1 MWRSLHRNDT
11 YPAYCYK
18 TPTRHDATGQL
29 SRMDDVISI
38 PSPLG
43 RLILRPEREDD
54 QTFRYRLFC
63 QSRPPE
69 WDMVQLDPQ
78 VREHLMRH
86 QFEAQ
91 TKGYRTQFPK
101 ARFDIIELD
110 GPPIGRI
117 VVDRPADMIHLVDQ
131 AIVAVWRNK
140 GLGTTIMRTLMDEAR
155 ERSLP
160 LSLMVGSSNDPSLRL
175 YLRLGFVPIASTPM
189 YIELEW
195 KG

>member
-1 MWRSLHRNDT
+1 
-11 YPAYCYK
+11 
-18 TPTRHDATGQL
+18 
-29 SRMDDVISI
+29 MDDVIRI

-43 RLILRPEREDD
+43 MLALRPEREEDRA
-54 QTFRYRLFC
+54 FRYSLFC
-63 QSRPPE
+63 RSRPPE

-78 VREHLMRH
+78 VREELMRH

-91 TKGYRTQFPK
+91 TNGYLTQFPQ

-110 GPPIGRI
+110 GEPIGRI
-117 VVDRPADMIHLVDQ
+117 VVDRPADMINLIDQ
-131 AIVAVWRNK
+131 AIVPAWRNQ
-140 GLGTTIMRTLMDEAR
+140 GLGTTIMRTLMDEVRAR
-155 ERSLP
+155 GIP
-160 LSLMVGSSNDPSLRL
+160 LRLMVGSSNDPSLRL

>member
-1 MWRSLHRNDT
+1 
-11 YPAYCYK
+11 
-18 TPTRHDATGQL
+18 
-29 SRMDDVISI
+29 MDDVVSI

-43 RLILRPEREDD
+43 RLTLRPEEENDR
-54 QTFRYRLFC
+54 TFRYRLFC

-91 TKGYRTQFPK
+91 TRGYLTQFPK

-110 GPPIGRI
+110 DQPIGRI
-117 VVDRPADMIHLVDQ
+117 VVDRPADIVHLVDQ
-131 AIVAVWRNK
+131 AIVPAWRNK
-140 GLGTTIMRTLMDEAR
+140 GLGTAIMRTLMDEVR
-155 ERSLP
+155 ERALP
-160 LSLMVGSSNDPSLRL
+160 LRLMVGSSNDPSLRL
-175 YLRLGFVPIASTPM
+175 YLPLGFVPIADTPM

-195 KG
+195 RAPA

>member
-1 MWRSLHRNDT
+1 MN
-11 YPAYCYK
+11 
-18 TPTRHDATGQL
+18 G
-29 SRMDDVISI
+29 VIRIS
-38 PSPLG
+38 SPLG
-43 RLILRPEREDD
+43 ELILRPERDD
-54 QTFRYRLFC
+54 DRAFRYQLFC

-78 VREHLMRH
+78 VREALMRH

-91 TKGYRTQFPK
+91 RVGYLTQFPK

-110 GPPIGRI
+110 SQPIGRI
-117 VVDRPADMIHLVDQ
+117 VVDRPADMMHLIDQ
-131 AIVAVWRNK
+131 AIVPAWRNK

-155 ERSLP
+155 DRAVP
-160 LSLMVGSSNDPSLRL
+160 LRLMVGSSNDPSLRL